1 MYLINTILIMLNKS
15 QLRPIRIDNLL
26 RLGRDN
32 DGGYIIPKIILD
44 KCDGLLSYG
53 INKDWSFE
61 KDISKYD
68 NILNIH
74 CYDHTLT
81 IASLLKFSIKS
92 VFFSLFRLITL
103 DKIRLKRSFEGIVCI
118 PDYFS
123 FFQKNIIHHK
133 KRISDKNNHGNISI
147 LKTIEK
153 IKLRGSNKIFIKMD
167 IEGDEFSSLN
177 EYIKSHN
184 SVLGFAIEFHD
195 INNRSK
201 EFNDL
206 IKKLK
211 KNYLIAHIHG
221 NNYSKV
227 DQTTGLP
234 SSVEITLINKKLIKE
249 PTLLSNYKYPIDG
262 LDQPNKHSRPDI
274 KLKF

>member
-1 MYLINTILIMLNKS
+1 MDDFFAHILV
-15 QLRPIRIDNLL
+15 ID
-26 RLGRDN
+26 D
-32 DGGYIIPKIILD
+32 D
-44 KCDGLLSYG
+44 
-53 INKDWSFE
+53 
-61 KDISKYD
+61 
-68 NILNIH
+68 
-74 CYDHTLT
+74 
-81 IASLLKFSIKS
+81 
-92 VFFSLFRLITL
+92 
-103 DKIRLKRSFEGIVCI
+103 EGIRSLV
-118 PDYFS
+118 
-123 FFQKNIIHHK
+123 K
-133 KRISDKNNHGNISI
+133 KYLNENKYIVTTAESAEAA
-147 LKTIEK
+147 IEK

-211 KNYLIAHIHG
+211 KSYLIAHIHG